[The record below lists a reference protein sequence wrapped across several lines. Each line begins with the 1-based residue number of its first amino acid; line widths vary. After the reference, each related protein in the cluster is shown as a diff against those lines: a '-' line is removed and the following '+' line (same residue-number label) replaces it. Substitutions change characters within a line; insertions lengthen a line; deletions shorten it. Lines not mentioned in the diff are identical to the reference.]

1 MARRPI
7 AGPSLFFLSIT
18 VTHAAFERLFTCE
31 RSPLL
36 LSHHHLVPAM
46 LIELQ
51 LANFVL
57 VREERIAF
65 CNGLNIVSGASGSG
79 KTILVK
85 ALGLL
90 SGDRASGDLIGQFGR
105 RAVVEGFFRL
115 DPERLSQ
122 ALEAAAPLA
131 PNADGEL
138 VALRVLD
145 AGGENRCYLNGS
157 AVTLQTFR
165 GVMGSIMEITG
176 QEGLSALSVG
186 AERARLIDRYAGCG
200 DLASDFASTLGET
213 RTLDKNLKEL
223 HRSAAERRDRVD
235 LLTFQIGE
243 IDKLDLE
250 RGEIARLEDE
260 HRLLGS
266 LEDVQ
271 EALTAGRHKLYEGDE
286 SVADI
291 LGAVIRSLES
301 LPIADESRIA
311 ECLDSLRKALAP
323 VEEAAF
329 SMRDIQE
336 ELNADPERLS
346 LIDQR
351 LSEINRVLVR
361 YGPTEADLFAFR
373 ERIGE
378 ELQAINVTD
387 EDLESLSRELDDRRG
402 ALVKIGRKLDRV
414 RRRAGE
420 KLAAQVNG
428 NLGKLLMKEVRFDVV
443 VDDADWNDLP
453 AAASASGPGRVRFMA
468 ATNPGTKPA
477 PVEKIASGGERSRIL
492 LALLSAL
499 GRCCGT
505 PSMTFDEIDEN
516 VGSRLGGV
524 MGDLLAALSENVQVI
539 AVTHIPAVAARG
551 EKHNKVEKSIAK
563 KATTVAV
570 RALEGTERVQEL
582 AEMIAGPSP
591 SKAAVD
597 EAERIL
603 ASG

>member
-1 MARRPI
+1 
-7 AGPSLFFLSIT
+7 
-18 VTHAAFERLFTCE
+18 
-31 RSPLL
+31 
-36 LSHHHLVPAM
+36 M

-57 VREERIAF
+57 VREERVAF
-65 CNGLNIVSGASGSG
+65 SRGLNIVSGASGSG
-79 KTILVK
+79 KTILVR

-90 SGDRASGDLIGQFGR
+90 SGDRASGDLIGQFGQ

-115 DPERLSQ
+115 DPDRLSH
-122 ALEAAAPLA
+122 ALEKAAPLA
-131 PNADGEL
+131 QNADGEL

-145 AGGENRCYLNGS
+145 ATGENRCYLNGS

-165 GVMGSIMEITG
+165 SVMGPIMEITG
-176 QEGLSALSVG
+176 QEGMSALSSG
-186 AERARLIDRYAGCG
+186 AERARLIDRYAKCRE
-200 DLASDFASTLGET
+200 LAAEFATALGAT
-213 RTLDKNLKEL
+213 RALDAKLSEL
-223 HRSAAERRDRVD
+223 HKGAAERRDRVD

-243 IDKLDLE
+243 IRKLALD

-260 HRLLGS
+260 HCLLGS

-271 EALTAGRHKLYEGDE
+271 EALTSGRHRLYEGDD

-291 LGAVIRSLES
+291 LGSVIRSLES

-311 ECLDSLRKALAP
+311 ECLDALRKALAP

-329 SMRDIQE
+329 AMRDIQE

-351 LSEINRVLVR
+351 LSEINRILVR
-361 YGPTEADLFAFR
+361 YGPTEADLFAFQQKID
-373 ERIGE
+373 ED
-378 ELQAINVTD
+378 LQAINITD
-387 EDLESLSRELDDRRG
+387 EDLESLARDLDDQRA
-402 ALVKIGRKLDRV
+402 ALVKLGRKLDRD

-420 KLAAQVNG
+420 KLAALVNT
-428 NLGKLLMKEVRFDVV
+428 NLGKLLMKEVRFSVS
-443 VDDADWNDLP
+443 VDSPDWKNLP
-453 AAASASGPGRVRFMA
+453 AAASASGPSRVRFMA
-468 ATNPGTKPA
+468 ATNPGIEPS

-516 VGSRLGGV
+516 VGSRLGSV
-524 MGDLLAALSENVQVI
+524 MGDLLVSLSENIQVI

-551 EKHNKVEKSIAK
+551 ETHNKVEKSIARK
-563 KATTVAV
+563 TTTVAV
-570 RALEGTERVQEL
+570 RALSGGERIREL

-591 SKAAVD
+591 SRSAVD
-597 EAERIL
+597 EAQRIL
-603 ASG
+603 TSG